1 MAKKSFWGV
10 LQTAGSQWLEDR
22 APRMGAALAYYAV
35 FSISPLLVIAV
46 AIVGSIFGREAVEGR
61 LADQLEYLL
70 GPDGSHTVQSMVADA
85 DKPGSGIFATVMG
98 VIMLVFGAMGL
109 FIELQDV
116 MNTVWK
122 VTPRPGRAIRSFIR
136 DRLLSLALVLFMA
149 ALLLVSLV
157 VSAVLVSA
165 GSLLG
170 DWATSIR
177 GQVIHVLVS
186 LVVETLFFA
195 VLFRFVPDVNVAWR
209 DVWLGAI
216 LTAGLFTL
224 GKWLIGLYVEQA
236 GIASAYG
243 AAGCLAALLVW
254 VYYSA
259 QILIFGAE
267 FTVAYAT
274 RHGAP
279 IVPADNAVSIS
290 QPPIPN

>member
-1 MAKKSFWGV
+1 MGKKSFWGV
-10 LQTAGSQWLEDR
+10 LRTAGSQWLEDR

-35 FSISPLLVIAV
+35 FSTAPLLIIAV
-46 AIVGSIFGREAVEGR
+46 AIVGSVFGHEAVEGR
-61 LADQLEYLL
+61 LADQLEFLL
-70 GPDGSHTVQSMVADA
+70 GRDGSHAVQSMVADA
-85 DKPGSGIFATVMG
+85 DKPGAGLFATVLG
-98 VIMLVFGAMGL
+98 IIMLVFGAMGF

-122 VTPRPGRAIRSFIR
+122 VTPKPGRAIRSFIR

-149 ALLLVSLV
+149 ALLLVSV
-157 VSAVLVSA
+157 VVIGVLGSV
-165 GSLLG
+165 GSLFG

-177 GQVIHVLVS
+177 GQVIQIVGS
-186 LVVETLFFA
+186 LFVEALFFA
-195 VLFRFVPDVNVAWR
+195 MLFRFVPDADVAWR
-209 DVWLGAI
+209 DVWLGAL

-224 GKWLIGLYVEQA
+224 GKWLIGLYLVQA
-236 GIASAYG
+236 GVSSAYG
-243 AAGCLAALLVW
+243 AAGSLAAFLIW

-279 IVPADNAVSIS
+279 IVPADNALSIS
-290 QPPIPN
+290 QPPIPH